1 MKLSNTS
8 RMSTNNIY
16 VIDLVEERERICIEN
31 SNNQNHCFTSRD
43 AFNQI
48 NRPVTNSIIDF
59 ISKSSLYLEGLLGI
73 AIIVAG
79 SLLTLSFTCWPQ
91 HNVILNPEYWYEPMM
106 SFNVI
111 TMFVF
116 AAFAV
121 EEAKVLLN
129 AKNILSFQSFLRYYL
144 LCVSG
149 SIIFFLSIY
158 YLWVLQFEFPYPMP
172 RTVLVQYLL
181 ITFLI
186 SPIGNWLIFPSN
198 LKTKGNPFRRK
209 IFALTVLNW
218 LRMIMTALYAII
230 PSLPFVKYKHLQL
243 FLGMIYFLLKIF
255 NMKWNSKFTLWAFD
269 CGKEEALIENII
281 FVGCNHSFSLTIALG
296 SPKIHP
302 LTAYLLISVETMING
317 WTLRKIIRLHKQ
329 STVAAND
336 LRDKSLNRLALKE
349 FSEILIPSI
358 YCLSYIGS
366 YFGPNYDIMGG
377 IGLDLW
383 HHEKISNLY
392 EKLEKIVIFAFI
404 ESLRGLTF
412 TLILWKLYRLN
423 MYSAYCNV
431 IKNYGWYILFCAAQ
445 FNQVVSRNN

>member
-1 MKLSNTS
+1 
-8 RMSTNNIY
+8 MSTNNIY
-16 VIDLVEERERICIEN
+16 VIDLVEEKERTYIEN
-31 SNNQNHCFTSRD
+31 SNNQNHHFTSRN

-48 NRPVTNSIIDF
+48 NRPVTNTIVDF
-59 ISKSSLYLEGLLGI
+59 IYGKSFYLEGLLGI
-73 AIIVAG
+73 AIIVTG
-79 SLLTLSFTCWPQ
+79 SILTLSFTCWPQ
-91 HNVILNPEYWYEPMM
+91 HNVILNPEYWYEPMI

-129 AKNILSFQSFLRYYL
+129 AKKILSIQSFLLYYL
-144 LCVSG
+144 LCILG
-149 SIIFFLSIY
+149 SIIFFLTIY
-158 YLWVLQFEFPYPMP
+158 YLWVIQFEFPYPMP

-186 SPIGNWLIFPSN
+186 SPLCNWVIFPSN
-198 LKTKGNPFRRK
+198 LKTKGTPLRRK
-209 IFALTVLNW
+209 IFAMTVLNW
-218 LRMIMTALYAII
+218 LRMIMTAAYAII
-230 PSLPFVKYKHLQL
+230 PSLPFVKHKYLQL
-243 FLGMIYFLLKIF
+243 FLGIIYFLFKNF

-269 CGKEEALIENII
+269 MGKEDALIENII

-296 SPKIHP
+296 NAKIHP
-302 LTAYLLISVETMING
+302 LTAYLLISIETIMNG
-317 WTLRKIIRLHKQ
+317 WNLRKIIRLHQ
-329 STVAAND
+329 QGTAAAND

-383 HHEKISNLY
+383 HHEKISSLY

-404 ESLRGLTF
+404 ESLRGIMF
-412 TLILWKLYRLN
+412 TLILWKLCRLN

-431 IKNYGWYILFCAAQ
+431 IRNYGWYILFCAAQ
-445 FNQVVSRNN
+445 FNQAVSANN